1 MQRKERSLNLKVK
14 APQLNLHHNSE
25 RFERPCTSNLV
36 PKCSAPSP
44 AAPPFAV
51 GHTALLSVRR
61 RRERS
66 EHTSHSYVHFIVQ
79 ELSSYFTDMFAAHLV
94 P

>member
-1 MQRKERSLNLKVK
+1 MQRKEISLNLKVK
-14 APQLNLHHNSE
+14 AHQLNLHHISE

-51 GHTALLSVRR
+51 GHTALLSVRW
-61 RRERS
+61 RREQR
-66 EHTSHSYVHFIVQ
+66 EHKSHS
-79 ELSSYFTDMFAAHLV
+79 V